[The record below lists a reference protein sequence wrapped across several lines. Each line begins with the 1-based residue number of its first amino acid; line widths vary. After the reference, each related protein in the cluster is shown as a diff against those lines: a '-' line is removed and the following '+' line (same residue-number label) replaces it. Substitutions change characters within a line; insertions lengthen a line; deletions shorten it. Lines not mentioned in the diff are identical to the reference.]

1 MEAVLLSDGG
11 GYDNL
16 GLSVL
21 EPGRSLAFTPHVY
34 DVPYIVS
41 CDAGRGELRMRSPH
55 FLLGRLSR
63 SFDVVHLRG
72 ARRGPRSTT

>member
-16 GLSVL
+16 RLSVL

-63 SFDVVHLRG
+63 SFDVVHLGG